1 MHMKKFG
8 KKTAATIIMLLGVIT
23 FALELTILSIN
34 GIPGLV
40 ITVISV
46 LMTIGGVIALVILNQ
61 NKGEAV
67 ADIFEVG
74 TTIIEVLLEIFFD
87 S

>member
-40 ITVISV
+40 ITVISA
-46 LMTIGGVIALVILNQ
+46 LMTIGGVIALGILNRS
-61 NKGEAV
+61 KGEAI
-67 ADIFEVG
+67 ADTVDVG